1 MKTFK
6 YHGLTFRP
14 VGKTTLDFFGISKRI
29 ESDRDLGL
37 SVYKW
42 HKGEKYNYDEFYKAS
57 GDSCSDL
64 FMCVDNGNVY
74 IPGKNE
80 LFKYNTQK
88 CDKK

>member
-29 ESDRDLGL
+29 ESDRDLGI

-42 HKGEKYNYDEFYKAS
+42 HKGEK
-57 GDSCSDL
+57 
-64 FMCVDNGNVY
+64 
-74 IPGKNE
+74 
-80 LFKYNTQK
+80 
-88 CDKK
+88 